1 MRLTTFQNVGWHEIL
16 KIVVSEDPPQTPLG
30 ELTTFPQIPSSWV
43 ASCLRQSQL
52 RAFGS
57 CNFTDS
63 PLQVLVGSPGS
74 RSQFVHSGPPILNSR
89 IHLVYDSIICVEL
102 MNYGYLCIVCVPTQF
117 MFMDTLDPIHTPAG
131 SGLELSRCI
140 LLLVVRGEWVRCS
153 LLVTFA
159 AARC

>member
-102 MNYGYLCIVCVPTQF
+102 MNYGYLCCLCPHPIYIDGFSVPITKNPKFSQYLSPTVIHRFTPLDISCIVDLPR
-117 MFMDTLDPIHTPAG
+117 AK
-131 SGLELSRCI
+131 
-140 LLLVVRGEWVRCS
+140 
-153 LLVTFA
+153 
-159 AARC
+159 